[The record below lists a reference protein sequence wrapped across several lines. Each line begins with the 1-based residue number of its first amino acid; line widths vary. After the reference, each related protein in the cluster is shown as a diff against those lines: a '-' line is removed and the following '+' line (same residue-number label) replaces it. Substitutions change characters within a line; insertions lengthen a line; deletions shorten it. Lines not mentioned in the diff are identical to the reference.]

1 MVISIYIFIVHT
13 YSKALT
19 GQGRERERGVKFT
32 RGRERDVIHIRGRER
47 ERERCNLQ

>member
-19 GQGRERERGVKFT
+19 WQGRERERERGEIYN

-47 ERERCNLQ
+47 EREV

>member
-19 GQGRERERGVKFT
+19 GHGRERERERGVKFT
-32 RGRERDVIHIRGRER
+32 TEAER
-47 ERERCNLQ
+47 EM

>member
-19 GQGRERERGVKFT
+19 GQGRERERCEIYN

-47 ERERCNLQ
+47 EREV

>member
-32 RGRERDVIHIRGRER
+32 TKA
-47 ERERCNLQ
+47 ERERCNSH

>member
-19 GQGRERERGVKFT
+19 GQGREREREGCEIYN

-47 ERERCNLQ
+47 EREV